1 MKKIVILISGS
12 GSNLEAIAKACQ
24 TGNISASIELVI
36 SNQANVKG
44 LERAKKF
51 HLMSK
56 VIEHQNFNSREEFD
70 QALLEHILPIE
81 PDLVVLA
88 GFMRILSNEFTE
100 AFDGKLINIHPSLL
114 PDYPGLNT
122 HKQAM
127 ENGDLM
133 HANGLCYDRKRN
145 LILLSVNFYS
155 EIWAIPHQYDTE
167 VTKTEKG
174 DLAFRFGN
182 PNTFNS
188 SRERIFFNNHHPNI
202 VSLHPESLD
211 NFLIY
216 MNGSKNNQSAVYE
229 FTFPPKF
236 EKDPKDWLQP
246 ELIWEFSD
254 VDLFSAKLSGCIR
267 LPNGNTLICEG
278 DFGYWEVTKDK
289 EVVWKYKGDTS
300 FWRGYVYP

>member
-1 MKKIVILISGS
+1 MKKIVILISGG

-24 TGNISASIELVI
+24 IGNISASIELVI

-56 VIEHQNFNSREEFD
+56 VIEHQNFNSREAFD

-88 GFMRILSNEFTE
+88 GFMRILSNGFTE

-133 HANGLCYDRKRN
+133 HGISVHYVNNELDGGPIIAQGALKIDPIESEAKLINRIHKIEHAVYPKVISDIVKGYIN
-145 LILLSVNFYS
+145 LQGNEVKF
-155 EIWAIPHQYDTE
+155 ETE
-167 VTKTEKG
+167 SY
-174 DLAFRFGN
+174 FG
-182 PNTFNS
+182 PNHM
-188 SRERIFFNNHHPNI
+188 EFFN
-202 VSLHPESLD
+202 V
-211 NFLIY
+211 
-216 MNGSKNNQSAVYE
+216 
-229 FTFPPKF
+229 
-236 EKDPKDWLQP
+236 
-246 ELIWEFSD
+246 
-254 VDLFSAKLSGCIR
+254 
-267 LPNGNTLICEG
+267 
-278 DFGYWEVTKDK
+278 
-289 EVVWKYKGDTS
+289 
-300 FWRGYVYP
+300 